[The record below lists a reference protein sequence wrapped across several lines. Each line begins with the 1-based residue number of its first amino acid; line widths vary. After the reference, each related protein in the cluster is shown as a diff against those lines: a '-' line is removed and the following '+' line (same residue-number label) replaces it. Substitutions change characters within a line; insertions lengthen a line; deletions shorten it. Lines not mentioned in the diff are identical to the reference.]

1 MGKHSEIPTSET
13 THADF
18 CAPNAAIQLPRGCWL
33 PADSGFQPVAQ
44 HLTGVPFP
52 LTWPDNT
59 TIIVSTSC
67 GGAVLH
73 TIDILVEFCFQ
84 SCCCTVLVVVGGLVC
99 WTLKRIA
106 AFPPKCLDIKGC
118 CVPDVQY
125 PCLGTALMTP
135 CLCNAR
141 SRAGYQQW
149 FDLFGQG
156 GYWFHEP
163 EVPDGVVKYP
173 WLLAKPREF
182 HGFSIYLENISR
194 YIYIYYISRSIL
206 NLYHDFGHYGHY
218 ATMYHFS
225 WSVESPRGIDATF
238 TSPSHNLTV
247 TYISLLW
254 VEFRLRPIWVGTAPK
269 KAPTKLAI
277 PRPMSLAESWR
288 SIENHRNINP
298 EMGKNQA
305 T

>member
-194 YIYIYYISRSIL
+194 YIYIYIKIYTESIPWFRSL
-206 NLYHDFGHYGHY
+206 RSLCHYVPFFMVSGKSTRY
-218 ATMYHFS
+218 WCYVYLT
-225 WSVESPRGIDATF
+225 ES
-238 TSPSHNLTV
+238 
-247 TYISLLW
+247 
-254 VEFRLRPIWVGTAPK
+254 
-269 KAPTKLAI
+269 
-277 PRPMSLAESWR
+277 
-288 SIENHRNINP
+288 
-298 EMGKNQA
+298 
-305 T
+305 